1 MLELKTTSI
10 TLRGTSTVETENG
23 KLPVMTMSATI
34 NENGHFSDNYTI
46 TNQDL
51 YEKNK
56 AAVRA
61 DKTEFISKMQKIE
74 DEGVESLTE

>member
-34 NENGHFSDNYTI
+34 SENGHSSDNYTI

>member
-34 NENGHFSDNYTI
+34 NENGHSSDNYTI

-51 YEKNK
+51 YEKK
-56 AAVRA
+56 Q
-61 DKTEFISKMQKIE
+61 SC
-74 DEGVESLTE
+74 S

>member
-10 TLRGTSTVETENG
+10 TLRGVSTVETEDG
-23 KLPVMTMSATI
+23 KIPVMTMSATI
-34 NENGHFSDNYTI
+34 SEMGHSSDNYTI

-51 YEKNK
+51 YDKNK

-61 DKTEFISKMQKIE
+61 DKAEFIGKIQKIE
-74 DEGVESLTE
+74 DEGLESMTE